1 MAREAARSGHEHGHA
16 CPCTL
21 LIVAAVRGY
30 AGCEALAVSNW
41 LLRRDDKVGCAL
53 SAPSNH
59 RERPVAGG
67 TPSRRPA

>member
-1 MAREAARSGHEHGHA
+1 
-16 CPCTL
+16 
-21 LIVAAVRGY
+21 
-30 AGCEALAVSNW
+30 VSNW